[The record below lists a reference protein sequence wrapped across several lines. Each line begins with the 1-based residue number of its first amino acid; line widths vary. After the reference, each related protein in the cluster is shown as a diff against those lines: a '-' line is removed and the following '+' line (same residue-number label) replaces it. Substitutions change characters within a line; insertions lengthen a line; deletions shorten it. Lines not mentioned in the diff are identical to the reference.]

1 MNFKIN
7 LDFCVI
13 PNPYNKGVKNLVFI
27 SYRGANK
34 IDEKLCLEEDY
45 EHLKNV
51 LWNYGYKEINYCV
64 FESSNNTTIRADE
77 LKGRLSEAGLRYSK
91 PFEFNI
97 NGELES
103 FNFELMSKIEE
114 SRISPMLDNA
124 YNSAIPILPNIVK
137 SKIPEVGEKI
147 ILYFYLFLQCNW
159 INENDC
165 VLELIGDLY
174 SKENNNTRNFLQ
186 ITKSEFVRL
195 DSNEPG
201 VIMLKSVK
209 TYEDFVNEIN
219 VLHKGNFK
227 FVKPIMSQDGEM
239 IIKTKEFTYNIIE
252 IKKNINPIHRI
263 NVEARLNKYYDSMIS
278 VSKKIKK
285 ELSLEQKCIISLD
298 VIRPEMI
305 SLKEK
310 LKNKMLTLAEKE
322 EFEKA
327 NNVKVDVNFIENKIK
342 KIDDTEDKNIT
353 FKEYFKTFCLSS

>member
-13 PNPYNKGVKNLVFI
+13 PNPYNKGFKNLVFI

-34 IDEKLCLEEDY
+34 IDEKLCLEQDY

-51 LWNYGYKEINYCV
+51 LWSYGYKEINYCV

-77 LKGRLSEAGLRYSK
+77 LKSRLSEAGLRYSK

-103 FNFELMSKIEE
+103 FNLELMSQIEE
-114 SRISPMLDNA
+114 ARVYPSLENIQFSTT
-124 YNSAIPILPNIVK
+124 SKAIK
-137 SKIPEVGEKI
+137 SKVPAVGEKI
-147 ILYFYLFLQCNW
+147 VLHFYLFLQCNW

-165 VLELIGDLY
+165 VLDLVGDLY

-195 DSNEPG
+195 DAGRSDE
-201 VIMLKSVK
+201 IILQSVK
-209 TYEDFVNEIN
+209 TYGDFVNEIN
-219 VLHKGNFK
+219 ILHKGIFK
-227 FVKPIMSQDGEM
+227 FVKPIMSKDGEM
-239 IIKTKEFTYNIIE
+239 VIKTKEFTYNIIE

-263 NVEARLNKYYDSMIS
+263 NVEAKLNLYYDGMMS

-285 ELSLEQKCIISLD
+285 E
-298 VIRPEMI
+298 
-305 SLKEK
+305 
-310 LKNKMLTLAEKE
+310 
-322 EFEKA
+322 F
-327 NNVKVDVNFIENKIK
+327 
-342 KIDDTEDKNIT
+342 
-353 FKEYFKTFCLSS
+353 SS